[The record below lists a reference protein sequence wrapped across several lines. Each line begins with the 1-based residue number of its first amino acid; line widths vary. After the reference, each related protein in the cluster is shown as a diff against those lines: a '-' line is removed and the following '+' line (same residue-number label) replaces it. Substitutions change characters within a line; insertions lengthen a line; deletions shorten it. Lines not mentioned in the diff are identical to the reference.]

1 MSEEFENNENGS
13 ERKINLKSDNNNWI
27 VGLALIV
34 VGGLFMLDSFNLV
47 NINLVN
53 WWAVFILVP
62 GVSMAINGWRAYQAD
77 QSASSRNSAMWGL
90 GLILLAFAFL
100 FNISWSLIFPVFL
113 IGAGAYL
120 LFFR

>member
-1 MSEEFENNENGS
+1 MSDESENKENGF
-13 ERKINLKSDNNNWI
+13 ERSFDLGSKNNNWI

-53 WWAVFILVP
+53 WWAVFILIP
-62 GVSMAINGWRAYQAD
+62 GVSMTVNGWRASQEG
-77 QSASSRNSAMWGL
+77 QSTHSRNSMMGGL

-100 FNISWSLIFPVFL
+100 FNIAPELIFPVLL
-113 IGAGAYL
+113 IGVGAYL

>member
-1 MSEEFENNENGS
+1 MSDENENKENGFERSFDLGS
-13 ERKINLKSDNNNWI
+13 KNNNWI

-34 VGGLFMLDSFNLV
+34 FGGLFMLDSFNLV

-53 WWAVFILVP
+53 WWAVFILIP
-62 GVSMAINGWRAYQAD
+62 GVSMTVNGWRAYQEG
-77 QSASSRNSAMWGL
+77 QSTHSRNSMMGGL

-100 FNISWSLIFPVFL
+100 FNIAPELIFPVLL
-113 IGAGAYL
+113 IGVGAYL

>member
-1 MSEEFENNENGS
+1 MSDEFENKENGF
-13 ERKINLKSDNNNWI
+13 ERSIELGFDNNNWI

-53 WWAVFILVP
+53 WWAVFILIP
-62 GVSMAINGWRAYQAD
+62 GVSMTINGWRAYRNN

-113 IGAGAYL
+113 IGAGAYM